1 MTDNPLKGGK
11 GGTTSVPCHSTTT
24 DAPSDARSVACDS
37 AQAER
42 TADKRWYVAQTLARR
57 EIAAARQ
64 LEAQGFKTFL
74 PQMLKTVRHARQLRT
89 VRTAVFPGYVFVALD
104 VSRDRW
110 RSVNGTINV
119 SRLIMGEVMP
129 LPVPTGVV
137 ETLMA
142 YREAS
147 GLCRFDRDLKPGEMV
162 RVITGPFAQILGR
175 IAALDD
181 KGRARVLLEIMG
193 GAVPTTL
200 DRAALER
207 V

>member
-1 MTDNPLKGGK
+1 MSDRSLTA
-11 GGTTSVPCHSTTT
+11 GTGDPSTFCLCAPKDVPHTARPRTPPSSQSEMTSVT
-24 DAPSDARSVACDS
+24 
-37 AQAER
+37 
-42 TADKRWYVAQTLARR
+42 RWYVAQTLARR
-57 EIAAARQ
+57 EIGAARQ

-104 VSRDRW
+104 ITRDRW
-110 RSVNGTINV
+110 RSVNGTIHV
-119 SRLIMGEVMP
+119 SRLIMSEDMP
-129 LPVPTGVV
+129 LPAPRGVV
-137 ETLMA
+137 ETLMT

-147 GLCRFDRDLKPGEMV
+147 GLCRFDRDLQAGEMV

-193 GAVPTTL
+193 GAITTTL
-200 DRAALER
+200 ERAALER
-207 V
+207 A